1 MQTRARTVN
10 RSLRDQPTAVN
21 RPAASQQAT
30 VAKPA
35 AAQKAAAAKP
45 VTTEAAKPGIVV
57 HKVAKPASTAA
68 QKAPRPSAVPK
79 PPAAAKPPAAVK
91 PSAAPT
97 TAAAAPAA
105 SAGTYVRA
113 PVPKA
118 IKQVVPR
125 TAKKPAP
132 PKRFVA
138 PYNPYENMSKD
149 GFHCV
154 RCHRDINVGN
164 EKHYFCLI
172 PHVFDRSA
180 WEAVA
185 EKYEAL
191 GGDRALKFGKIREIP
206 VTAPACCTDAQLNA
220 RGQVELGDH
229 DDYDAPHEDSY
240 SIPDEDS
247 YHEDSYHDASDQE
260 HIDTLLPPIITRSS
274 LWIPDGNIV
283 LEAEHT
289 QFKFYRGL
297 LARHSTFF
305 RNLFDSMFPP
315 GSDPHIEDD
324 IELVEGCPV
333 VCLADSADDVGYM
346 LHFIVDTR
354 AFDFIP
360 SIANLRSALHM
371 GHKYLIP
378 SLWNDAIRR
387 LRHEF
392 PSALEDYQ
400 DTRKYDER
408 HGFTIDE
415 GETLSDLVNVA
426 QEMGIQSIL
435 PALLCHLVSMS
446 SLDALSSDY
455 SPLSPDTRIVLLTGR
470 AKLKSAALR
479 AQYTCRT
486 GRSTHCIRAKC
497 IEGHSRL
504 QAALLCRVALS
515 DGVITGFEE
524 WTDRDARLYGR
535 ELCEECVLQ
544 VQILT
549 EETQRR
555 LWERLPSFFGLPD
568 WEDLEDPTVV
578 VEMDD

>member
-354 AFDFIP
+354 AFEFIP

-435 PALLCHLVSMS
+435 PALLCHLVSTS

>member
-21 RPAASQQAT
+21 RPAASQKAP
-30 VAKPA
+30 VAKTA
-35 AAQKAAAAKP
+35 ATLKAAAAKP

-68 QKAPRPSAVPK
+68 QKAPRTSAVPK
-79 PPAAAKPPAAVK
+79 PPAAAKPPAAEK

-97 TAAAAPAA
+97 TADAAPAA

-118 IKQVVPR
+118 IKQIVPR

-435 PALLCHLVSMS
+435 PALLCHLVSTS

>member
-21 RPAASQQAT
+21 RPAATQKAA

-35 AAQKAAAAKP
+35 AAQKTVAAKP

-57 HKVAKPASTAA
+57 HKVAKPASSAA

-79 PPAAAKPPAAVK
+79 PPAAAKP
-91 PSAAPT
+91 SAAPA
-97 TAAAAPAA
+97 AAAAPASTA
-105 SAGTYVRA
+105 GAGTYVRA

-125 TAKKPAP
+125 TTKKPAP

-154 RCHRDINVGN
+154 RCHRDINVGG

-172 PHVFDRSA
+172 PHVFDRNA

-185 EKYEAL
+185 EKYEGL

-206 VTAPACCTDAQLNA
+206 VTAPACCSDAQLNA
-220 RGQVELGDH
+220 RGQVELGAH
-229 DDYDAPHEDSY
+229 DEYDAPHEDSY

-260 HIDTLLPPIITRSS
+260 HIDTLLPPIIIRSS

-354 AFDFIP
+354 AFDYIP

-435 PALLCHLVSMS
+435 PALLCHLVSTS
-446 SLDALSSDY
+446 SLDSLSSDY
-455 SPLSPDTRIVLLTGR
+455 SPLSLDTRIVLLTGR

-578 VEMDD
+578 AEMADSA